1 MLTTLVVIIIFFLS
15 IQVFPI
21 AVGIN
26 VSGKQA
32 KVILLIV
39 VLSLVQA
46 VAYWL
51 GLKLGNSFMHLMDGF
66 KGAVFFIGFLFIG
79 IRMLMETI
87 NIHKGE
93 RTYSIDSVSHV
104 LLASIAQGINTF
116 LVGLLFCYLV
126 IDEKFTLIL
135 LIVISVAIATVGIV
149 IKPGKFALSLASLVY
164 AFGGLVMIVSAIYIS
179 FFVL

>member
-66 KGAVFFIGFLFIG
+66 KGAVVFYRI
-79 IRMLMETI
+79 
-87 NIHKGE
+87 
-93 RTYSIDSVSHV
+93 SIYRNKN
-104 LLASIAQGINTF
+104 ANGNNQYT
-116 LVGLLFCYLV
+116 
-126 IDEKFTLIL
+126 
-135 LIVISVAIATVGIV
+135 
-149 IKPGKFALSLASLVY
+149 
-164 AFGGLVMIVSAIYIS
+164 
-179 FFVL
+179 